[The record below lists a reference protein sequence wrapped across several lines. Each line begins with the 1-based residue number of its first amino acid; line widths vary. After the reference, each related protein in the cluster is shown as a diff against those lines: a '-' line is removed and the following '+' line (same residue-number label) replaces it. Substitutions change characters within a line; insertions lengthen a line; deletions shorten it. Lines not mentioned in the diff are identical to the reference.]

1 MFEEIIEL
9 INDKKF
15 SDLKRKLND
24 LNEADISELFDELKQ
39 EDIAVVFRLLDK
51 DKAADVFAYFDPDIQ
66 EKLVEV
72 LSDSELKLIVEDLFI
87 DDAVDLVEEMPANLV
102 NKILKNAKPDTRREI
117 NQLLKYPEDSAGSI
131 MTTEYMY
138 AYLNDKVK
146 DVFKKIRKVGL
157 TKEAIYIIYVTD
169 ESRVLKGYVEVKDLL
184 LAHEDDL
191 IKDIYDEET
200 ISCKTTDDKEI
211 VAAMINKYDFMVMP
225 VTDSEDRI
233 VGIVTADDAMEVLV
247 EEKDEDIAIMGGV
260 TPSDDD
266 YFKQSVFK
274 QYKNRIIWLLLLMFS
289 ATITGMVTTSYEAAF
304 EAIPLLVSFIPMV
317 MDAGGNCG
325 SQASTIIIRGLSNGE
340 IELKDFFRVWWK
352 EVRIALLCGLTM
364 GLANGIRILIQYQGQ
379 DNCVSLAITIF
390 FTLTFTAML
399 AKSMGVFLPML
410 AKKLKLD
417 PAYMASPLITTIV
430 DCCSLIIFFNLAMVI
445 MSIQ

>member
-1 MFEEIIEL
+1 
-9 INDKKF
+9 
-15 SDLKRKLND
+15 
-24 LNEADISELFDELKQ
+24 
-39 EDIAVVFRLLDK
+39 
-51 DKAADVFAYFDPDIQ
+51 
-66 EKLVEV
+66 
-72 LSDSELKLIVEDLFI
+72 
-87 DDAVDLVEEMPANLV
+87 
-102 NKILKNAKPDTRREI
+102 
-117 NQLLKYPEDSAGSI
+117 
-131 MTTEYMY
+131 
-138 AYLNDKVK
+138 
-146 DVFKKIRKVGL
+146 
-157 TKEAIYIIYVTD
+157 
-169 ESRVLKGYVEVKDLL
+169 
-184 LAHEDDL
+184 
-191 IKDIYDEET
+191 
-200 ISCKTTDDKEI
+200 
-211 VAAMINKYDFMVMP
+211 
-225 VTDSEDRI
+225 
-233 VGIVTADDAMEVLV
+233 
-247 EEKDEDIAIMGGV
+247 
-260 TPSDDD
+260 
-266 YFKQSVFK
+266 
-274 QYKNRIIWLLLLMFS
+274 MFS